1 MGLHAHMTHKVNVEF
16 RRRNKGLGAHGALPL
31 PFLAVAWP
39 MAAAVALA
47 REMIV
52 DMAGQVSFEL

>member
-1 MGLHAHMTHKVNVEF
+1 MTHEVNVEF

-52 DMAGQVSFEL
+52 NMAGQVSLEL